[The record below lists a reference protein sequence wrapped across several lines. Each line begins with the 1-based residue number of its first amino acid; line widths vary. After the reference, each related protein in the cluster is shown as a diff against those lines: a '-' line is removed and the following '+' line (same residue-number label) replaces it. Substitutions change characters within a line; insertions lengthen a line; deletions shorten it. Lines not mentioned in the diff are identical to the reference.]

1 MKKEIFT
8 DIGKLIYRV
17 SVASFMLT
25 HGFGKFKLLL
35 SGNLDKFAD
44 PLGMGPEISLILAV
58 GAEFFASIAIIIGLK
73 TRLATIPVIF
83 TMGVAAFVVHGSDPF
98 SVKEFALIYML
109 AFIGIAIMGGGKFSL
124 DYLISKYL
132 KRNKKK

>member
-1 MKKEIFT
+1 MKNSFIT
-8 DIGKLIYRV
+8 DISKLIFRV

-58 GAEFFASIAIIIGLK
+58 GAEFFASIAIIIGFK
-73 TRLATIPVIF
+73 TRLATIPIVF

-98 SVKEFALIYML
+98 SVKEFALLYMV
-109 AFIGIAIMGGGKFSL
+109 AFIGIAIMGSGKYSI

-132 KRNKKK
+132 RKNK

>member
-1 MKKEIFT
+1 MKNSFIT
-8 DIGKLIYRV
+8 DISKLIYRV

-58 GAEFFASIAIIIGLK
+58 GAEFFASIAIIIGFK
-73 TRLATIPVIF
+73 TRLATIPIVF

-98 SVKEFALIYML
+98 SVKEFALLYMV
-109 AFIGIAIMGGGKFSL
+109 AFIGIAIMGSGKYSI

-132 KRNKKK
+132 RKNK

>member
-1 MKKEIFT
+1 MKNSFIT
-8 DIGKLIYRV
+8 DISKLIYRV

-58 GAEFFASIAIIIGLK
+58 GAEFFASIAIIIGFK
-73 TRLATIPVIF
+73 TRLATIPIVF
-83 TMGVAAFVVHGSDPF
+83 TMGVAAFVVHGRDPF
-98 SVKEFALIYML
+98 SVKEFALLYMV
-109 AFIGIAIMGGGKFSL
+109 AFIGIAIMGSGKYSI

-132 KRNKKK
+132 RNKK

>member
-1 MKKEIFT
+1 MKNSFIT
-8 DIGKLIYRV
+8 DISKLIYRV

-58 GAEFFASIAIIIGLK
+58 GAEFFASIAIIIGFK
-73 TRLATIPVIF
+73 TRLATIPIIF
-83 TMGVAAFVVHGSDPF
+83 TMGIAAFVVHGSDPF
-98 SVKEFALIYML
+98 SVKEFALLYMV
-109 AFIGIAIMGGGKFSL
+109 AFIGIAIMGSGKYSI

-132 KRNKKK
+132 RKNK